1 MQDKQIKAF
10 LDAVDEAKIA
20 SYLFVTDINTRYYH
34 DGDMYLNYYDEGNE
48 QIVNV
53 RPTIVNGTKAFEGN
67 ITIQSC
73 DILDIHEAVV
83 GCDYEQAK
91 KFLSSLGVYNSED
104 DKILLKINSSNRPII
119 PATGDYHNSD
129 FHFISDE
136 TYSKLSDEEKEK
148 YDKKKAEEMKR
159 YDLPKGVAARIL

>member
-10 LDAVDEAKIA
+10 LEAVEEAEIP

-34 DGDMYLNYYDEGNE
+34 DGDMSLCYYDEGNE
-48 QIVNV
+48 QIINV
-53 RPTIVNGTKAFEGN
+53 RQTIVNGTKAFEGP

-73 DILDIHEAVV
+73 DILDIHEAIV

-91 KFLSSLGVYNSED
+91 KILTKLGVYKEED
-104 DKILLKINSSNRPII
+104 AKVLLKINSSNRPII
-119 PATGDYHNSD
+119 PSTGDYHNSD

-136 TYSKLSDEEKEK
+136 SYDKLTPEEKEV
-148 YDKKKAEEMKR
+148 YDAKKAEEMKR

>member
-1 MQDKQIKAF
+1 MQAKQINAF
-10 LDAVDEAKIA
+10 LEAVQEAEIP

-34 DGDMYLNYYDEGNE
+34 DGDMSLCYYDEANE

-53 RPTIVNGTKAFEGN
+53 RQTIVNGTKAMEGS

-83 GCDYEQAK
+83 GCNYEQAK
-91 KFLSSLGVYNSED
+91 TILQKLGVYNSDD
-104 DKILLKINSSNRPII
+104 DKVLLKINSSNRPII

-129 FHFISDE
+129 FHFISDDS
-136 TYSKLSDEEKEK
+136 YNKLSPEEKEA

-159 YDLPKGVAARIL
+159 YELPKGVAARIM